1 MLEKIV
7 YIYVIHSDKK
17 EVNPLPAEDKASLF
31 IQTVKERKQSLYRLA
46 LMMLHNAPDAE
57 DAVAQGMENCWKKIN
72 RIQQENMLA
81 AYLTRCVMNVC
92 RDMLRKRKRETIT
105 NNLEI
110 FVQPQKAE
118 TPVWMYLSALDDKY
132 RIPLMLRY
140 SENQPNTEIAKILH
154 LPTGTVSSRIARGLN
169 ILRNQMEK
177 EEKRHD

>member
-1 MLEKIV
+1 
-7 YIYVIHSDKK
+7 
-17 EVNPLPAEDKASLF
+17 
-31 IQTVKERKQSLYRLA
+31 
-46 LMMLHNAPDAE
+46 
-57 DAVAQGMENCWKKIN
+57 
-72 RIQQENMLA
+72 MLA
-81 AYLTRCVMNVC
+81 AYLTRCVINVC

-132 RIPLMLRY
+132 RIPLMLRF
-140 SENQPNTEIAKILH
+140 SENLPNTEIAKILH

>member
-1 MLEKIV
+1 MT
-7 YIYVIHSDKK
+7 D
-17 EVNPLPAEDKASLF
+17 
-31 IQTVKERKQSLYRLA
+31 ERKARFTAVVSRRQQGLYRLA

-92 RDMLRKRKRETIT
+92 RDMLRKRKRETVT
-105 NNLEI
+105 DNLEI
-110 FVQPQKAE
+110 FIQPQKAE

-132 RIPLMLRY
+132 RLPLMLRY
-140 SENQPNTEIAKILH
+140 SENLPNKEIAKILH

-177 EEKRHD
+177 EEKSHD